1 MQTPASN
8 PGVTRPTATK
18 LFTARAYMEHHQT
31 WFLGIDSSLRA
42 TKIKYVLRVLKSSY
56 AHNAL
61 GTHTHVYFTGLAAET
76 HGRGVSEK
84 HFTITTTCQQG
95 YLQKT
100 CSARACK
107 AGNHTMAA
115 SPATNASNSSSFA
128 FVANQISPRLYRTE
142 ALGSPTFANHRQKE
156 IGGPSKRGMVRFY
169 WSWEIAWS
177 DFSIVFWQEI
187 GSVPSARV
195 REYSSLKPTKL
206 AKRLGRPDPPSGD
219 GSKRWATVTTTKSS
233 SPMHGTQY
241 SSSPIFP
248 PQKCGKTK

>member
-1 MQTPASN
+1 M
-8 PGVTRPTATK
+8 
-18 LFTARAYMEHHQT
+18 
-31 WFLGIDSSLRA
+31 
-42 TKIKYVLRVLKSSY
+42 
-56 AHNAL
+56 
-61 GTHTHVYFTGLAAET
+61 YFTGLAAET

-156 IGGPSKRGMVRFY
+156 IGGPSKRGMVVVGDRVVGFFDCFLARN
-169 WSWEIAWS
+169 WVRPICAGQGMFGPKTDKISQKIR
-177 DFSIVFWQEI
+177 
-187 GSVPSARV
+187 SAR
-195 REYSSLKPTKL
+195 STK
-206 AKRLGRPDPPSGD
+206 R
-219 GSKRWATVTTTKSS
+219 
-233 SPMHGTQY
+233 
-241 SSSPIFP
+241 
-248 PQKCGKTK
+248 